1 MTFIVLE
8 NQVKSTYAMVSQLPF
23 LNPRRPILICHIFL
37 LQIIFRQ
44 FTLLVV
50 SAISKEKAAKVQFL
64 IPLMSMVGSGPVQE
78 ILGCLPLISHHK
90 KHFGATQAREYLLVF
105 SFFDNIFISKV
116 ICRPL
121 QINF

>member
-23 LNPRRPILICHIFL
+23 PNPRRPILICHIFL

-44 FTLLVV
+44 FTLLDVN
-50 SAISKEKAAKVQFL
+50 AISKEKVAKVQFL

-90 KHFGATQAREYLLVF
+90 KHFGATQAREYIFVWFYFNL
-105 SFFDNIFISKV
+105 FFYNILI
-116 ICRPL
+116 
-121 QINF
+121 